1 MNFDP
6 ISIIT
11 AWLSAYGLIAL
22 FAITFIERFVP
33 VIPSYGLLL
42 AVGIAAAE
50 GAWPLI
56 VAFLVTVIGNTLG
69 ATVCFYVFRG
79 LGESNSARLLNR
91 LGRLFGMSGDRIAQW
106 TTSFRRHQTLLAFA
120 LQLVPTVRLFAP
132 AFAAL
137 LRSHSGRFL
146 GASAVGIAIWNGLF
160 ISIGY
165 LASYWSAAENTTV
178 LTLVAL
184 GLLLCLEI
192 VLFWL
197 MRRVSSRRGVIRSTK
212 CAHAT
217 NLLPSITCVQEHRL

>member
-22 FAITFIERFVP
+22 FAITFAERFVP

-50 GAWPLI
+50 GTWSLSI
-56 VAFLVTVIGNTLG
+56 AFLVTVTGNTLG
-69 ATVCFYVFRG
+69 ATLCFYIFRG
-79 LGESNSARLLNR
+79 LSELRSRRLLNK
-91 LGRLFGMSGDRIAQW
+91 LGRLFGMSADRITQW
-106 TTSFRRHQTLLAFA
+106 VASFWRHQTVLAFA

-137 LRSHSGRFL
+137 LRCHSGSFL
-146 GASAVGIAIWNGLF
+146 LASAAGVVIWNGLF

-165 LASYWSAAENTTV
+165 FASHWSAAENTTV

-184 GLLLCLEI
+184 GFLLCLEI
-192 VLFWL
+192 ALFWL
-197 MRRVSSRRGVIRSTK
+197 MRRVSSRRNVIRSTE

-217 NLLPSITCVQEHRL
+217 DFLPSITRVQEHRL

>member
-6 ISIIT
+6 VSTVT

-22 FAITFIERFVP
+22 FAITFVERFVP

-50 GAWPLI
+50 GTWSLSI
-56 VAFLVTVIGNTLG
+56 AFLVTVTGNTLG
-69 ATVCFYVFRG
+69 ATVFFYIFRG
-79 LGESNSARLLNR
+79 LGDSRSMRFLNR
-91 LGRLFGMSGDRIAQW
+91 LGRLFGMPASRITHW
-106 TTSFRRHQTLLAFA
+106 ITSFRRNQTVLAFA
-120 LQLVPTVRLFAP
+120 LQLVPTIRLFAP

-137 LRSHSGRFL
+137 LRSHSGSFL
-146 GASAVGIAIWNGLF
+146 MASAAGIVIWNGLF

-165 LASYWSAAENTTV
+165 FASYWSTAENTTV

-184 GLLLCLEI
+184 GFLLCLEI

-197 MRRVSSRRGVIRSTK
+197 LRRVSSRRNVIRSTE

-217 NLLPSITCVQEHRL
+217 DFLPSITRVQEHRL

>member
-50 GAWPLI
+50 GTWPLT
-56 VAFLVTVIGNTLG
+56 VAFLVTVTGNTLG
-69 ATVCFYVFRG
+69 ATVCFYVFKG
-79 LGESNSARLLNR
+79 LGESNSIRFLNR
-91 LGRLFGMSGDRIAQW
+91 LGRLFGMSAERITQW
-106 TTSFRRHQTLLAFA
+106 IASFRRHQAVLAFA

-146 GASAVGIAIWNGLF
+146 MASAAGIAMWNGLF

-165 LASYWSAAENTTV
+165 FAFYWSAAENATV

-184 GLLLCLEI
+184 GFLLCLEV

-197 MRRVSSRRGVIRSTK
+197 MRRVSSQRNITGSTK
-212 CAHAT
+212 CEYAT
-217 NLLPSITCVQEHRL
+217 DSFPPMSRVQEHWL

>member
-6 ISIIT
+6 VSTIT

-22 FAITFIERFVP
+22 FAITFAERFVP

-50 GAWPLI
+50 GTWSLSI
-56 VAFLVTVIGNTLG
+56 AFLVTVTGNTLG
-69 ATVCFYVFRG
+69 ATLCFYIFRG
-79 LGESNSARLLNR
+79 LSELRSRRLLNK
-91 LGRLFGMSGDRIAQW
+91 LGRLFGMSADRITQW
-106 TTSFRRHQTLLAFA
+106 VASFWRHQTVLAFA

-137 LRSHSGRFL
+137 LRCHSGSFL
-146 GASAVGIAIWNGLF
+146 LASAAGVVIWNGLF

-165 LASYWSAAENTTV
+165 FASHWSAAENTTV

-184 GLLLCLEI
+184 GFLLCLEI
-192 VLFWL
+192 ALFWL
-197 MRRVSSRRGVIRSTK
+197 MRRVSSRRNVIRSTE

-217 NLLPSITCVQEHRL
+217 DFLPSITRVQEHRL